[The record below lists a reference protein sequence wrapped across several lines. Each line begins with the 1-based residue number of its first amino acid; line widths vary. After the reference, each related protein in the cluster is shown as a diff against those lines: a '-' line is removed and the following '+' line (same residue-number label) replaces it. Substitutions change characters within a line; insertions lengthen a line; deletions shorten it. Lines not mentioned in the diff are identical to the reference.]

1 MKTNQEVADA
11 FAMGYSAKSNKMFT
25 DGVTIYSYG
34 YHSPIAKKVGVYVL
48 FNRTHYST
56 TTSKHQSH
64 VRRAI
69 RYNNVIYCRAID
81 ANKNE
86 LYTRSYVEELLRKI
100 PNCRKIED
108 RVSDIRSELYNYE
121 VYLGVMNEKEPKW
134 YRDVRFA
141 LSNLKDKTLRIWC
154 KNYKF

>member
-11 FAMGYSAKSNKMFT
+11 WAMGYSAKGNNMFT

-34 YHSPIAKKVGVYVL
+34 YHFPIAKRVNGHVL
-48 FNRTHYST
+48 YNRTYYST
-56 TTSKHQSH
+56 TTRKHQSH
-64 VRRAI
+64 VRRVM
-69 RYNNVIYCRAID
+69 RGRVVLCRDIN
-81 ANKNE
+81 ANDNE
-86 LYTRSYVEELLRKI
+86 RYTRCYVEGLLRKI
-100 PNCRKIED
+100 PKSRKID
-108 RVSDIRSELYNYE
+108 KRVAEVLEELRYYGEYLE
-121 VYLGVMNEKEPKW
+121 VMTEKEPKW

>member
-11 FAMGYSAKSNKMFT
+11 WAMGHRAKSNNMFT

-34 YHSPIAKKVGVYVL
+34 YHFPIATRVNGYVL

-56 TTSKHQSH
+56 TTSRHQNH
-64 VRRAI
+64 VKRAM
-69 RYNNVIYCRAID
+69 RYSDVISCRAIG
-81 ANKNE
+81 ANDNE
-86 LYTRSYVEELLRKI
+86 RYTRCYVGELLRKI
-100 PNCRKIED
+100 PKSHKIDD
-108 RVSDIRSELYNYE
+108 RVADVMGELRQYGRFLE
-121 VYLGVMNEKEPKW
+121 VMREKEPKW
-134 YRDVRFA
+134 YRDISFA

>member
-1 MKTNQEVADA
+1 MKTNQEVANA
-11 FAMGYSAKSNKMFT
+11 WAMGYSAKSNNMFT

-34 YHSPIAKKVGVYVL
+34 YHFPIATRVNGHVL
-48 FNRTHYST
+48 YNRTYYSST
-56 TTSKHQSH
+56 TCKHQSH

-81 ANKNE
+81 ANENE
-86 LYTRSYVEELLRKI
+86 RYTRCFVEGLLRKI
-100 PNCRKIED
+100 PNCRKIDD
-108 RVSDIRSELYNYE
+108 RVNDVMSELNDYGA
-121 VYLGVMNEKEPKW
+121 YLAVMNEKEPKW
-134 YRDVRFA
+134 YRDVMFA